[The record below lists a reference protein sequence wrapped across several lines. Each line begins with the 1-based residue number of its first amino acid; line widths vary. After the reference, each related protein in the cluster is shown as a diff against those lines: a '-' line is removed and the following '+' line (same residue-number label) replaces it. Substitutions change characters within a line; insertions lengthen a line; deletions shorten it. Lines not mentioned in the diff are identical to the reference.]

1 MNVEAAAYRRNAQ
14 VEEAPLSGELMLFD
28 PARAQFFVL
37 NRTMAYIW
45 RRCDGAHGRER
56 LLAGL
61 QQEFAGVE
69 EEAASADLQRALD
82 ELLALGL
89 VTATETPGETT
100 APR

>member
-1 MNVEAAAYRRNAQ
+1 VSVEAAAYRRNGQ

-61 QQEFAGVE
+61 QEEFAGVE
-69 EEAASADLQRALD
+69 VEAAHADLQRALD

-89 VTATETPGETT
+89 VTATGTSGETT
-100 APR
+100 AP